1 MNSCN
6 NPRHRCKNVC
16 CTENHDAQCLI
27 PCGAKLSCKEH
38 SCPEAC
44 HFGRSCLPCM
54 NITWTELSCRCGS
67 HFLMIFLLNPNPSWN
82 TTILSQKFKTGQ
94 SREPPKKPSFTPHR
108 MRRGHH
114 DLLQRRMPWKTSM
127 RPLRKPQMS
136 RSTVRMRA
144 LRRIRGK
151 TLRLRKSRVS

>member
-1 MNSCN
+1 MSFQVISDEFMPFLDQKRNSRSFLILTHFRNIYAKPPFIDLVEQNGLVLCHRACKKMNSCN

-67 HFLMIFLLNPNPSWN
+67 
-82 TTILSQKFKTGQ
+82 QK
-94 SREPPKKPSFTPHR
+94 
-108 MRRGHH
+108 
-114 DLLQRRMPWKTSM
+114 LLQDGFLRMSYFEQIHVLIDFFLIFKKIP
-127 RPLRKPQMS
+127 R
-136 RSTVRMRA
+136 
-144 LRRIRGK
+144 
-151 TLRLRKSRVS
+151 